1 MARWAGEMEFE
12 FVDGSDDSG
21 AFVATSKVVQF
32 LRGHIARG
40 EVEAAAR
47 LYEET
52 GATVAKEL
60 LAEAKSASSST
71 QKHLAAM
78 FAQARD
84 FASAAA
90 VYELAKDFGQAARS
104 YEQASDFASAARC
117 HQRTGDLTRAAA
129 ALERAGQLGAALE
142 LHQQSGPSDALA
154 ECLARQQRFFE
165 AAQVYQQTANMR
177 GEVEML
183 RLVPIDGPQRVPAV
197 ERLSDLLERYGHM
210 DQAAQIV
217 VDTVRQCPAARNHA
231 ALYQRLAR
239 LLDGLGRYDQANLVR
254 ARIQE
259 QLGGTASGDQR
270 VLPAAAIT
278 PIEEPADPRHLPTGV
293 VVTGTVLPP
302 AAAPRPITI
311 PAMPA
316 MSAVPPAISFEPAT
330 PPLKAAAPAAIQ
342 LPPTAVPSSDPF
354 SSLIDPFAERA
365 AGQAPAVDPYAQ
377 LKAIPIFGELT
388 LVDMKDLYRICQ
400 EVTFASNATIIEQ
413 GVRGD
418 GLTVLLSGD
427 VQVLRVEGN
436 AATPLATLHAGA
448 YVGDMSLVD
457 DAATSARVV
466 AATPVRALFISHER
480 FDQYLYGHETAALRI
495 YRLFA
500 TTLAERLRQSNVRR

>member
-12 FVDGSDDSG
+12 FVDGADDSG

-84 FASAAA
+84 FASAGH
-90 VYELAKDFGQAARS
+90 VFELAKDFAQAARS
-104 YEQASDFASAARC
+104 FEQASDFASAARC
-117 HQRTGDLTRAAA
+117 HQRSGDLVRAAA

-154 ECLARQQRFFE
+154 ECLARQQRFWQ

-183 RLVPIDGPQRVPAV
+183 RLVPIDDAQRVPAV
-197 ERLSDLLERYGHM
+197 ERLADLLERYGHM

-217 VDTVRQCPAARNHA
+217 IDTVRQCPAARNHTG
-231 ALYQRLAR
+231 LYQRLAR
-239 LLDGLGRYDQANLVR
+239 LLEGLGRYDQANLVR

-259 QLGGTASGDQR
+259 QLGGRSVGDQR
-270 VLPAAAIT
+270 VLPAQASPPAVEGAPLAAA
-278 PIEEPADPRHLPTGV
+278 PAGAV
-293 VVTGTVLPP
+293 ITGTVLPP
-302 AAAPRPITI
+302 ASAPRPITFA
-311 PAMPA
+311 AMPA
-316 MSAVPPAISFEPAT
+316 IHAVAAPAP
-330 PPLKAAAPAAIQ
+330 AAAPIQAAAAAFQI
-342 LPPTAVPSSDPF
+342 PPAATPSSDPF

-365 AGQAPAVDPYAQ
+365 SGQAPAIDPYAQ

-388 LVDMKDLYRICQ
+388 LVDMKDLYRMCQ
-400 EVTFASNATIIEQ
+400 EVTFTSNATIIEQ

-418 GLTVLLSGD
+418 GLTVILAGD
-427 VQVLRVEGN
+427 VQVLRVEGS

-448 YVGDMSLVD
+448 YVGEMSLVD

-480 FDQYLYGHETAALRI
+480 FDQYLYGHETAALCI

-500 TTLAERLRQSNVRR
+500 KTLAERLRQSNVRT